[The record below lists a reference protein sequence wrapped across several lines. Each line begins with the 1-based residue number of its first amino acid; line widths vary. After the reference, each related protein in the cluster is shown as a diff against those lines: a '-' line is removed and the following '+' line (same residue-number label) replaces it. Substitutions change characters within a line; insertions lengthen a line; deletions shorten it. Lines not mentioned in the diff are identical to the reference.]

1 MSLVNPAG
9 DDNTNSG
16 SSANAG
22 GDPALIAQICSMGFS
37 TEHAKFALKKNNN
50 NGDVAVMWLFENSAT
65 VDAMI
70 ASEAAVSTTSERSRH
85 RRSTDFSELS
95 DEQVESLLEI
105 HNLSLDGSRTERV
118 NSLNEFY
125 YGDSTSSWSSTFTFV
140 CNGWLSIPSRLRTSI
155 IMFICSAIANLLYS
169 YIMSFL
175 NLDYASL
182 GKHLVEMEKEFVDR
196 IGHELVYWNN
206 NNGPCCKI
214 S

>member
-50 NGDVAVMWLFENSAT
+50 NGDVAVMW
-65 VDAMI
+65 
-70 ASEAAVSTTSERSRH
+70 
-85 RRSTDFSELS
+85 
-95 DEQVESLLEI
+95 
-105 HNLSLDGSRTERV
+105 
-118 NSLNEFY
+118 
-125 YGDSTSSWSSTFTFV
+125 
-140 CNGWLSIPSRLRTSI
+140 PSRLRTSI

-196 IGHELVYWNN
+196 IVDRIGHELVYWNN